1 MQSAMRTVKLYGA
14 LGNKFGR
21 THKLS
26 VKSPSEAIKAL
37 CVTIPGFEK
46 FLHKSKDAG
55 LTFAV
60 FNGKKNIGE
69 GELEFSGSKDIR
81 IAPVPVGSKR
91 NGLFQTILGVIL
103 IAVAWWNPLGWAAGG
118 AMITGVAG
126 AGVSLAVGGVLQM
139 LSPQAKGLGSSEQV
153 ENTPSKM
160 IGGAVNTTALGN
172 PIGILA
178 GERVVGGAIISAGVY
193 AEDLA

>member
-1 MQSAMRTVKLYGA
+1 MQSTMRTVKLYGV
-14 LGNKFGR
+14 LGSRFGR

-69 GELEFSGSKDIR
+69 SELGFSGSKDIR
-81 IAPVPVGSKR
+81 IAPVPIGNKR
-91 NGLFQTILGVIL
+91 NGLFQTILGIAL
-103 IAVAWWNPLGWAAGG
+103 IAVGTFIPGAQAAIAPGIALLAGG
-118 AMITGVAG
+118 VI
-126 AGVSLAVGGVLQM
+126 QM
-139 LSPQAKGLGSSEQV
+139 LSPQPKGLGSSEQV

-160 IGGAVNTTALGN
+160 IGGAVNTTALGS

-178 GERVVGGAIISAGVY
+178 GYRQIGGALISAGIMS
-193 AEDLA
+193 EDTS

>member
-1 MQSAMRTVKLYGA
+1 MQSTMRTIKLYGV
-14 LGNKFGR
+14 LGSRFGR
-21 THKLS
+21 AHKLS

-46 FLHKSKDAG
+46 YLAKSKDVG

-81 IAPVPVGSKR
+81 IAPVPIGNKR
-91 NGLFQTILGVIL
+91 NGLFQTILGVVL
-103 IAVAWWNPLGWAAGG
+103 IIAGAVTGQVWLVQ
-118 AMITGVAG
+118 TGVALT
-126 AGVSLAVGGVLQM
+126 AGGVIQM
-139 LSPQAKGLGSSEQV
+139 LSPQPKGLGSSEAV
-153 ENTPSKM
+153 ENKASKM

-178 GERVVGGAIISAGVY
+178 GYRQIGGALISAGIMS
-193 AEDLA
+193 EDMS

>member
-1 MQSAMRTVKLYGA
+1 MQSTMRTVKLYGI

-69 GELEFSGSKDIR
+69 AELAFNGSKDIR
-81 IAPVPVGSKR
+81 IAPVPIGNKR
-91 NGLFQTILGVIL
+91 NGLFQTILGVVL
-103 IAVAWWNPLGWAAGG
+103 IVVGAFTSWSGGTVLIQAGIGLVAGG
-118 AMITGVAG
+118 VI
-126 AGVSLAVGGVLQM
+126 QM
-139 LSPQAKGLGSSEQV
+139 LSPQPKGLGSSEQV

-160 IGGAVNTTALGN
+160 IGGAVNTTALGS

-178 GERVVGGAIISAGVY
+178 GERQIGGAIISAGIM
-193 AEDLA
+193 AENAT